1 MTDCLLTFMGFKLSQ
16 EAAEDARAWIRARR
30 PRVVRDTALARV
42 LHGELAP
49 VDPWP
54 GSSRALAAL
63 AAARS
68 LLWEA
73 CTRGELRQVE
83 GAWGHKY
90 WVSVR

>member
-16 EAAEDARAWIRARR
+16 EAAEGGRAWIRARR
-30 PRVVRDTALARV
+30 PRVVRDTALARI
-42 LHGELAP
+42 LHDELAP

-68 LLWEA
+68 LLWESVLA
-73 CTRGELRQVE
+73 GELREVE
-83 GAWGHKY
+83 GAWGHKF
-90 WVSVR
+90 WVNSR